1 MRRRAAVIGAAA
13 GAALLGGLF
22 LAPSAQA
29 EDEVCNG
36 LNYDLDVV
44 VNGEAVVDE
53 AGCLSLDG
61 AGAPELPAP
70 PA

>member
-29 EDEVCNG
+29 EDTCNG

-44 VNGEAVVDE
+44 VNGEPVVDE

-61 AGAPELPAP
+61 AEAPELPGAP
-70 PA
+70 A